1 MKRFLILMLTG
12 SMGFALA
19 AQETIDILTLT
30 GRYGLPQ
37 DYKDTYSEKATEY
50 GSILSIT
57 AGAKLSAKSMIAI
70 NVNHFYFNVLGD
82 PAIPDGIASP
92 IILNGFILRTG
103 LIQQLRNSRVL
114 QLLIAPRL
122 MSDFKNLD
130 GNSFQLGAVAT
141 YGKKFHDDL
150 TMSFGAM
157 INQEF
162 FGPYLVPLVNLYWK
176 LSGQW
181 SVEGMLPV
189 TARVNYKV
197 NDNLT
202 AGFNHFGLITTYYL
216 GDEAYS
222 GDYMERQSIDLSL
235 YARQR
240 LFGPMFLEGMVGRS
254 FGRNYKQFA
263 GDQKVDFAIPLISF
277 GDNRTVKNVTF
288 KDGILLQLKL
298 VINVRRPE

>member
-1 MKRFLILMLTG
+1 MKRNIILLIVM
-12 SMGFALA
+12 SMGLTLT
-19 AQETIDILTLT
+19 AQETIDLLTLT
-30 GRYGLPQ
+30 GRYGLPS
-37 DYKDTYSEKATEY
+37 DYKDTYSEKATEW

-57 AGAKLSAKSMIAI
+57 AGAKLSEKSMIAI
-70 NVNHFYFNVLGD
+70 NVNHFYFNVQGD
-82 PAIPDGIASP
+82 PAIPDGNANP
-92 IILNGFILRTG
+92 IIINGIILRTG
-103 LIQQLRNSRVL
+103 LIQKLSNHRTI

-176 LSGQW
+176 LSSRW
-181 SVEGMLPV
+181 TIEGMLPV
-189 TARVNYKV
+189 TARVNYQV
-197 NDNLT
+197 NENLT
-202 AGFNHFGLITTYYL
+202 AGFNHFGLITTYYM

-222 GDYMERQSIDLSL
+222 GDYMERQSIDLTL
-235 YARQR
+235 FARQR
-240 LFGPMFLEGMVGRS
+240 LFGPLFLEGMVGRS
-254 FGRNYKQFA
+254 FGRSYKQFA
-263 GDQKVDFAIPLISF
+263 GDQKVDFAIPLVSF

-288 KDGILLQLKL
+288 NDGMLLNLKL